1 MHIEELKQRVASFR
15 TELKGASGP
24 ITIAIVDAM
33 VAALGS
39 LERRIAELETRL
51 GVVHLD
57 TFPSG
62 LESKPMHDEA
72 VALQQAKE
80 EAAEKTRNAIEG

>member
-1 MHIEELKQRVASFR
+1 VHIEELKQKVESFR
-15 TELKGASGP
+15 TELKRAGLKA
-24 ITIAIVDAM
+24 TLDAV
-33 VAALGS
+33 VAAIES
-39 LERRIAELETRL
+39 QESRIAALESRS

-72 VALQQAKE
+72 VALQQVKE
-80 EAAEKTRNAIEG
+80 TVAAKTRDALAE